1 MLIVIITIVEIGAV
15 MIKGTEKRVVRV
27 KDIGGDIF
35 EEAYFVLKEGRLD
48 VPHPDMISEAV
59 RIIEENSNNERDRS
73 ERERKAFR
81 PLLLTLIVSAAIF
94 VAAVIGLVIF
104 S

>member
-1 MLIVIITIVEIGAV
+1 

-48 VPHPDMISEAV
+48 VPHSDMISEAV
-59 RIIEENSNNERDRS
+59 RIIEENSKDGLDR
-73 ERERKAFR
+73 RERVRVR
-81 PLLLTLIVSAAIF
+81 PHLTLLSLAGSAALVI
-94 VAAVIGLVIF
+94 AAVIGLLIF
-104 S
+104 V